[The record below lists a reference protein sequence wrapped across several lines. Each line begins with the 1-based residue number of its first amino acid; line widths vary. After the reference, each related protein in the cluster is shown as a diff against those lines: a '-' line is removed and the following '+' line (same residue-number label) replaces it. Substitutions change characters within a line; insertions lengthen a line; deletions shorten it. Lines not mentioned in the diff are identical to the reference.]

1 MQTEHRPLLTA
12 HTPSVGPAPRPPQ
25 PLQAILR
32 HLDEPI
38 QRQLRILAETPA
50 AQAGDPLLGAVGS
63 MREAMAALQ
72 HFALLVDGGRAGGA
86 TTACASGMRAMFGPN
101 TPGFARA
108 RAQGLSAEELDTWC
122 AAACAELDESG
133 RQMLLDY
140 ALSCRAWEQVL
151 NGTIGSGR
159 ADPDWDMTS
168 ARQVRPS
175 APEARLAARLE
186 QAGLP
191 VQAQVGVSQMG
202 GRRRGG
208 WFRAYWLDCAHRDI
222 AFLLRMDIELDGAH
236 HRTPERQ
243 RRDEL
248 RNELLKVRGWY
259 VLRFD
264 GRLLRADQELQQA
277 VQTTVKIARRHRRA
291 VLLARTDLSALAAG
305 LHLAEAVDVRQVWEQ
320 HWRPMAQTALARQR
334 LQLEQLALLELL

>member
-1 MQTEHRPLLTA
+1 
-12 HTPSVGPAPRPPQ
+12 
-25 PLQAILR
+25 
-32 HLDEPI
+32 
-38 QRQLRILAETPA
+38 
-50 AQAGDPLLGAVGS
+50 
-63 MREAMAALQ
+63 MREAMAAMQ
-72 HFALLVDGGRAGGA
+72 QFVWLVDGGRAGGA
-86 TTACASGMRAMFGPN
+86 TTALASGMRAMFGPKA
-101 TPGFARA
+101 PGFARA

-122 AAACAELDESG
+122 AALCGESDVVG
-133 RQMLLDY
+133 RQMLLNY
-140 ALSCRAWEQVL
+140 AMSCRAWEQVL
-151 NGTIGSGR
+151 NGNIGSGR

-168 ARQVRPS
+168 ARRVRPS

-208 WFRAYWLDCAHRDI
+208 WFRAFWLDCARRDI

-248 RNELLKVRGWY
+248 RNGLLKLRGWY

-264 GRLLRADQELQQA
+264 SRLQRADQELQQA

-291 VLLARTDLSALAAG
+291 VLLARTDPGALAAG
-305 LHLAEAVDVRQVWEQ
+305 LQLPESIDVRQVWEQ
-320 HWRPMAQTALARQR
+320 RWCPMVQTALARQH
-334 LQLEQLALLELL
+334 LQLEQLALLDLL